1 MLYAYENKTKYM
13 FTRNSPNLK
22 QDLNVDGHACEK
34 VRSCDEEKII
44 TVKKQR

>member
-1 MLYAYENKTKYM
+1 MFYAYENKTKYTR

-34 VRSCDEEKII
+34 VTTFKYLGPEMR
-44 TVKKQR
+44 KK